1 MYRLILA
8 AGHPHR
14 PLPNRLNAT
23 LRWMAGRGGFALA
36 QVWHED
42 RVFQDPTG
50 GAALAALSSAPIPAS
65 FPDAT
70 DPVLCTGCG
79 HGEARDQSTLAF
91 LWPTEHGRYQ
101 ARIHPPEAPRCA
113 KCAGRMVPTPL
124 SAHAVLAR
132 RARL

>member
-1 MYRLILA
+1 MQRQPNVRITVHPP
-8 AGHPHR
+8 GHSHTTAKNGTEQHIFR
-14 PLPNRLNAT
+14 KLLN
-23 LRWMAGRGGFALA
+23 
-36 QVWHED
+36 
-42 RVFQDPTG
+42 PTG